1 MNSFRNKMRQAVPA
15 LAFAFLEGIFGV
27 FGFLW
32 TIACLFGCFLMFA
45 FSMVL
50 VNDHVLPHVPFLPES
65 WYPTTAFIAAVP
77 MTIIGFTLAEIVG
90 LLALLLVIVIVAGII
105 SLIASGCRR
114 LTGKTGGSS
123 GPPPGGES
131 H

>member
-1 MNSFRNKMRQAVPA
+1 MNSFRNSMRRAVPA
-15 LAFAFLEGIFGV
+15 LAFAFVEGIFGV

-45 FSMVL
+45 LSTVV
-50 VNDHVLPHVPFLPES
+50 VNDHVLPYVPFWPES
-65 WYPTTAFIAAVP
+65 WYATTSFIAAVP
-77 MTIIGFTLAEIVG
+77 MTMIGFVLVEIAG
-90 LLALLLVIVIVAGII
+90 LLALLLVIFIIAGIA
-105 SLIASGCRR
+105 SLIASGWRR